1 MNEIVSI
8 IQNAPPVLA
17 AVMLGVMF
25 KAKAV

>member
-1 MNEIVSI
+1 MNEIASI
-8 IQNAPPVLA
+8 IQNASPALA